1 MSTVQV
7 WGGQDAPV
15 FWRIPLSGAT
25 TMEEIFTHCY
35 NMIVAGTTG
44 ASRDGKAVLRQNISE
59 VRTPDVQIPWKP
71 LFPVPWKPLFPDHG
85 HNLPPCVMISTS

>member
-59 VRTPDVQIPWKP
+59 VRTPDV
-71 LFPVPWKPLFPDHG
+71 
-85 HNLPPCVMISTS
+85 